1 MNHPLSALVLRV
13 LLRALLFFAVGECV
27 GAENRCFSNGDE
39 LMSAVIDYGD
49 QGCSNDEGCEIGQT
63 HGYPMNSWC
72 VGNVTNMN
80 GLFSPWFNESS
91 WFNEKSS
98 WFNEDISSWDTSSV
112 TDMTYMFYK
121 ASSFNGDISLWDTS
135 SVTSMGGAFMDAL
148 SFNGNISR
156 WETSSV
162 TYMGMMFHSASLFNG
177 DISLWDTSS
186 VTDMDLMFLGAS
198 SFNGDVSQWNT
209 SKVKSMNL
217 MFYGATLFNQDLCAW
232 GGESASHVAYRA
244 KDIFDTSGCKLQGD
258 PILDRK
264 GPFCASDCDGD
275 VARSGSIGPGLTA
288 SVLIV
293 CVLAFWGN

>member
-135 SVTSMGGAFMDAL
+135 SVT
-148 SFNGNISR
+148 
-156 WETSSV
+156 
-162 TYMGMMFHSASLFNG
+162 
-177 DISLWDTSS
+177 
-186 VTDMDLMFLGAS
+186 DMDLMFLGAS